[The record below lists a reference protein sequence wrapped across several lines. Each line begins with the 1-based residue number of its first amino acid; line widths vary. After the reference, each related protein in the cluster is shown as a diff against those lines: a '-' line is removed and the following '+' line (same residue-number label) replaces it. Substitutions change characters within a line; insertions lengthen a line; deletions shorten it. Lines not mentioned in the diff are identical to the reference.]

1 MAAKGELAAHLAR
14 AAMYWA
20 VRAVRH
26 THGSLVEECERVL
39 GGVFHPRL
47 PACPPQPR
55 LAVVNRLTA
64 TSVVD
69 AEVCAGAYWTRY
81 VACLVKE
88 GVDTRLSADRVIQW
102 DRQDDTK

>member
-1 MAAKGELAAHLAR
+1 
-14 AAMYWA
+14 MYWA

-39 GGVFHPRL
+39 DDVFPRASPDARRSL
-47 PACPPQPR
+47 VS
-55 LAVVNRLTA
+55 LLVNRLTA

-69 AEVCAGAYWTRY
+69 AELCAGAYWARY

-88 GVDTRLSADRVIQW
+88 GVDTRMSADRVIQW
-102 DRQDDTK
+102 DREDDTK